1 MGFLLALSISQR
13 ALTRSFLAGGLV
25 GALAGF
31 LFAWESLARN
41 PGIASFGDR
50 LLTLLFFPVLFGL
63 AGGLIGFVAD
73 LLTTPFAR
81 TRAVAPIAAA
91 AAFALA
97 EGMARSY
104 SVHQWYKDT
113 WPSLTLTPG
122 TSFRNFCVVVLICLV
137 IGALV
142 GAFVSWLLPRLRGA
156 GAVALAFALGLPS
169 AWLIVNKT
177 ETFQP
182 PRYDASMQDDRDG
195 RLFLFVIDGADWD
208 FLMPLIESGR
218 VPNLASLYTSGVS
231 GELAISYPCI
241 SPYLWTSIS
250 TGLDDDQHGLCE
262 FFAYRPPFT
271 NALITRYPGLGT
283 GKRFLFQKFVPKLAR
298 LGIGSAV
305 HASRAQKRVP
315 ELWDYTSAGGITAA
329 VVGWRF
335 SYPAPAIE
343 GAFVTDRFQE
353 TVLPQPAVYPAEL
366 RETLRIDFSA
376 EGARRARPIL
386 GERLANMTTEE
397 LGMNAEKVQKLGYH
411 LERDFRYSAA
421 TSDLIDAYDPRLV
434 VAGLTAVDACEHQ
447 FILEHVLGR
456 EGGEVPGREGGRR
469 ALSAYF
475 ERFTDEATIADLAGT
490 IDEVYA
496 ITDSLI
502 GNILAARRP
511 GDIVMVV
518 SDHGHDLDGSGHR
531 FGPGGIIMM
540 AGAGIHPA
548 GRLEG
553 ARVYDVLPTALYAL
567 GLPVPHG
574 LAGTVLIDAFEEK
587 TLADHPISLVFPSE
601 GDHQEVRTLDA
612 LPELGKQDLEELR
625 ALGYV
630 D

>member
-1 MGFLLALSISQR
+1 MARSISKR
-13 ALTRSFLAGGLV
+13 ALTRSCLAGGLV

-41 PGIASFGDR
+41 PGIAAFGDR
-50 LLTLLFFPVLFGL
+50 FITLLFFPVLFGL
-63 AGGLIGFVAD
+63 AGALIGIVAD
-73 LLTTPFAR
+73 LLTTPFKK
-81 TRAVAPIAAA
+81 TRAVAPIAAGV
-91 AAFALA
+91 AFALA

-104 SVHQWYKDT
+104 SVHQWYKST
-113 WPSLTLTPG
+113 WPSLALTPG
-122 TSFRNFCVVVLICLV
+122 TSFRNFCVVVLVSLV
-137 IGALV
+137 AGALV
-142 GAFVSWLLPRLRGA
+142 GTFVSWLLPRLRGA
-156 GAVALAFALGLPS
+156 GAVAFAFVLGLPS
-169 AWLIVNKT
+169 AWLLAHQT
-177 ETFQP
+177 DTFQP
-182 PRYDASMQDDRDG
+182 PLYDASMRSERDG

-218 VPNLASLYTSGVS
+218 VPNLASIYTSGVS
-231 GELAISYPCI
+231 GELGISYPCI
-241 SPYLWTSIS
+241 SPYLWTSIA

-283 GKRFLFQKFVPKLAR
+283 GKRFLFQKFVPKLAS

-315 ELWDYTSAGGITAA
+315 ELWDYTSAADMPAA

-335 SYPAPAIE
+335 SYPAPAIN

-353 TVLPQPAVYPAEL
+353 AVLPQPAVYPPEL
-366 RETLRIDFSA
+366 RETLRVDFA
-376 EGARRARPIL
+376 DEGARRARPIL
-386 GERLANMTTEE
+386 GERLASMTTEE
-397 LGMNAEKVQKLGYH
+397 LGPNAEKVKKLEYH
-411 LERDFRYSAA
+411 LARDFRYTAV
-421 TSDLIDAYDPRLV
+421 TRDLIETYDPRLV

-456 EGGEVPGREGGRR
+456 ESGRDE
-469 ALSAYF
+469 LSAYHA
-475 ERFTDEATIADLAGT
+475 RFTDEQTIADLAGT
-490 IDEVYA
+490 IDDVYA

-502 GNILAARRP
+502 GAMLEDRRP
-511 GDIVMVV
+511 DDIVMVV

-531 FGPGGIIMM
+531 FGPGGIIMVT
-540 AGAGIHPA
+540 GAGVHPA

-574 LAGTVLIDAFEEK
+574 LAGTVLIDAFEEE
-587 TLADHPISLVFPSE
+587 TLADHPIALVFPSE
-601 GDHQEVRTLDA
+601 GERQEVRTLDA
-612 LPELGKQDLEELR
+612 LPELGEKDLEELK

>member
-1 MGFLLALSISQR
+1 MAISITKR
-13 ALTRSFLAGGLV
+13 ALTGSFLAGGLV

-41 PGIASFGDR
+41 PGIATFGDR
-50 LLTLLFFPVLFGL
+50 LITLLFFPILFGV

-73 LLTTPFAR
+73 LLTTPFAH
-81 TRAVAPIAAA
+81 TRAVAPIATAA
-91 AAFALA
+91 SFALA
-97 EGMARSY
+97 EGLARSY

-122 TSFRNFCVVVLICLV
+122 TSFRNFCIVVLLCIA
-137 IGALV
+137 IGGLV
-142 GAFVSWLLPRLRGA
+142 GVFVSWLLPRLRGA
-156 GAVALAFALGLPS
+156 GAVAFAFALGLPS
-169 AWLIVNKT
+169 AWFLVNQT

-182 PRYDASMQDDRDG
+182 PLYDESMRGDREG

-218 VPNLASLYTSGVS
+218 VPNLASVYASGVS
-231 GELAISYPCI
+231 GELGISYPCI
-241 SPYLWTSIS
+241 SPYLWTSIA

-298 LGIGSAV
+298 LGVGSAV

-315 ELWDYTSAGGITAA
+315 ELWDYTSDAGIPAV

-366 RETLRIDFSA
+366 RKTLRIDYSE
-376 EGARRARPIL
+376 EGTRRARPIL
-386 GERLANMTTEE
+386 GERLASMTTEE
-397 LGMNAEKVQKLGYH
+397 LGLNAEKVQKLAYH
-411 LERDFRYSAA
+411 LERDFRYAAA
-421 TSDLIDAYDPRLV
+421 TRQLIEMYDPRLV
-434 VAGLTAVDACEHQ
+434 VAGLTAVDASEHQ
-447 FILEHVLGR
+447 FILEYALDR
-456 EGGEVPGREGGRR
+456 ETGARE
-469 ALSAYF
+469 LSDYHT
-475 ERFTDEATIADLAGT
+475 RFTDDQTIADLAGT
-490 IDEVYA
+490 IDDVYA

-502 GNILAARRP
+502 GDILTSRGP
-511 GDIVMVV
+511 DDIVMIV

-553 ARVYDVLPTALYAL
+553 ARVYDILPTALYSI

-574 LAGTVLIDAFEEK
+574 LAGNVLIDAFEEK
-587 TLADHPISLVFPSE
+587 TLGDHPISLVFPSE
-601 GDHQEVRTLDA
+601 GERQEVRTLDA
-612 LPELGKQDLEELR
+612 LPELGKQDLDELK